1 MSKKQIIGGI
11 IGIAACLGLSVMAP
25 PANLVVAEGLDPQKS
40 MIGMGLL
47 VCALIWMIFRVLPEY
62 IILLMFCCLCAATK
76 SLTFAQAFSPFS
88 GTNYWLLV
96 GALVLGAAVA
106 HSGLLKRLTLLVMK
120 AFPGTY
126 LGQFLGITLSGV
138 VISPLI
144 PSGTARLAV
153 AGPVTKEIGHEMG
166 LENQTKPMA
175 GLFAALYT
183 GFNCT
188 SHVFLSVSFMCYS
201 MLKFLPEGYSDVTWT
216 DWFIWALPWSIVA
229 LGLTTIATYFY
240 YKPTEKINLNKN
252 FIANKIVELG
262 TWNKGEKITMAV
274 LAICLVLWMTERQHG
289 ISSAIV
295 AMLGVCA
302 LMGLKVMGVKEFR
315 AKVNWDI
322 LIYIGCMYEIGS
334 ALTTWGITKWIGGV
348 LGPVLNPFLSN
359 PVLFVLIFVLLVYLT
374 RFIVISWLGVM
385 TVYSVLLAPL
395 AVQAG
400 MHPFIPCFIA
410 YVSVNVFFFD
420 FQNLPYVS
428 AIGIVGDMVDH
439 NKNCVPYA
447 IIWAA
452 ANLVACLISVP
463 YWKMIGML

>member
-126 LGQFLGITLSGV
+126 LGQFLGIALSGV

-188 SHVFLSVSFMCYS
+188 SHVFLSASFMCYS

-295 AMLGVCA
+295 AMLGVC
-302 LMGLKVMGVKEFR
+302 
-315 AKVNWDI
+315 
-322 LIYIGCMYEIGS
+322 EIGS